1 MEAEMTGLVLLCY
14 DYSQVAIDEFN
25 DWYDTEHIPERERV
39 RGFLNAQRWLDLN
52 NRHVSVAAYDLE
64 RIETLQS
71 PEFLAISGK
80 NLSPWS
86 KRVIPMCTQILRFE
100 GRQLHPGESLATDK
114 AEFLL
119 LAGVNAG
126 IAAKDMY
133 RAHADRTSKVPG
145 IRSMRIFEGTNE
157 SVQFLE
163 LYELDA
169 ANVPKSKEW
178 AAVDAAHGLG
188 GLSTRATL
196 ILVCGRYRR
205 GAQANGSM
213 K

>member
-1 MEAEMTGLVLLCY
+1 
-14 DYSQVAIDEFN
+14 
-25 DWYDTEHIPERERV
+25 
-39 RGFLNAQRWLDLN
+39 
-52 NRHVSVAAYDLE
+52 
-64 RIETLQS
+64 
-71 PEFLAISGK
+71 
-80 NLSPWS
+80 
-86 KRVIPMCTQILRFE
+86 MCTQILRFE

-126 IAAKDMY
+126 IAAKDVY

-145 IRSMRIFEGTNE
+145 IRSMRIFEGTNK

-169 ANVPKSKEW
+169 ANVPKSQEW

-188 GLSTRATL
+188 GLSTRAALT
-196 ILVCGRYRR
+196 LVCSRYRR
-205 GAQANGSM
+205 VAQANGSM